1 MQYLNWTHIPHNA
14 NDTLW
19 INDDFNNMIKK
30 HYSDLVNRQ
39 NVFTGKAYRDD
50 DTCVL
55 AAAVHAVA
63 AVYCEVCRQ
72 AVWRDKLAAH
82 LRAMA

>member
-19 INDDFNNMIKK
+19 INDDFNSMIKK
-30 HYSDLVNRQ
+30 HYSDLVNRR

-50 DTCVL
+50 DTCAL
-55 AAAVHAVA
+55 A
-63 AVYCEVCRQ
+63 EG
-72 AVWRDKLAAH
+72 L
-82 LRAMA
+82 